1 MTMKKIYLTLLLMLG
16 SLMLSA
22 QVVTTQ
28 PKIAVVPYIKEGQ
41 NYRTLYEDDANIR
54 IVMTKI
60 REAFDAKNFTTVDFV
75 AKLQAQSQA
84 SEVYGE
90 GTKRDLKSQILQ
102 LTGADM
108 YVVAEIITNFASSG
122 NSVRII
128 MTAYDIAT
136 GNSLANKV
144 ADSGEL
150 YTNDV
155 GGLATRALARTSG
168 EFLEVLQNKFNK
180 MVLEGRSISV
190 DFTLDEETE
199 LTFSTEVET
208 GNTIADEIELWVA
221 ENAYQN
227 NYHTTGTSDLYMNFD
242 DIRIPIRDEKG
253 NNYKPLMFR
262 MALTKFL
269 KSIKLNSKIDIN
281 GYAFHVKITG
291 QM

>member
-1 MTMKKIYLTLLLMLG
+1 MKKIYLTLLFILG

>member
-1 MTMKKIYLTLLLMLG
+1 MKKIYLTLLLMLG
-16 SLMLSA
+16 SLMLLA

-242 DIRIPIRDEKG
+242 DIRIPIRDENG

>member
-1 MTMKKIYLTLLLMLG
+1 
-16 SLMLSA
+16 
-22 QVVTTQ
+22 
-28 PKIAVVPYIKEGQ
+28 
-41 NYRTLYEDDANIR
+41 EDDANIR

>member
-1 MTMKKIYLTLLLMLG
+1 MKKIYLTLLLMLG

-253 NNYKPLMFR
+253 NNYQPLMFR

>member
-1 MTMKKIYLTLLLMLG
+1 MKKIYLTLLLMLG

>member
-1 MTMKKIYLTLLLMLG
+1 
-16 SLMLSA
+16 
-22 QVVTTQ
+22 
-28 PKIAVVPYIKEGQ
+28 
-41 NYRTLYEDDANIR
+41 
-54 IVMTKI
+54 
-60 REAFDAKNFTTVDFV
+60 
-75 AKLQAQSQA
+75 
-84 SEVYGE
+84 
-90 GTKRDLKSQILQ
+90 
-102 LTGADM
+102 
-108 YVVAEIITNFASSG
+108 
-122 NSVRII
+122 

-242 DIRIPIRDEKG
+242 DIRIPIRDENG

>member
-1 MTMKKIYLTLLLMLG
+1 MKKIYLTLLLMLG

-242 DIRIPIRDEKG
+242 DIRIPIRDENG